1 MVGNFRDKELKLF
14 ELYLFGDQGKKKLR
28 FIKAEVL
35 DKKFDAGE
43 DIIDNLDLSKAKRPG
58 LKPSV

>member
-1 MVGNFRDKELKLF
+1 M

-28 FIKAEVL
+28 FIKAEEL
-35 DKKFDAGE
+35 DKKIDAGE

>member
-1 MVGNFRDKELKLF
+1 M
-14 ELYLFGDQGKKKLR
+14 
-28 FIKAEVL
+28 KAEEL

-58 LKPSV
+58 LKTKRVPYMDGS